1 MLFNDD
7 MLWMQIYHFSLRGTH
22 SLLGY
27 HEYHQ
32 IAVHEIDYAVNANVV
47 I

>member
-1 MLFNDD
+1 MVICCGCK
-7 MLWMQIYHFSLRGTH
+7 IYHFSFGGTH

-32 IAVHEIDYAVNANVV
+32 IAVHEFDYAVNANVV